1 MPKISGVLETALY
14 CEDLARAKSF
24 YAGDLELRV
33 MFDSTRLVAFDIG
46 GDRAL
51 LLFQRGMTSEDVHT
65 PGGLIPGHDGSG
77 PAHMAFAI
85 PTEEYEPWRS
95 HLAAR
100 GIAIRSEVVWRAG
113 GKSLYFN
120 DPDGHVI
127 ELATPGLWPNY

>member
-1 MPKISGVLETALY
+1 MPKISGVLETVLY

-24 YAGDLELRV
+24 YADELELRV

-85 PTEEYEPWRS
+85 PIEEYEPWRS

-113 GKSLYFN
+113 GRSLYFD